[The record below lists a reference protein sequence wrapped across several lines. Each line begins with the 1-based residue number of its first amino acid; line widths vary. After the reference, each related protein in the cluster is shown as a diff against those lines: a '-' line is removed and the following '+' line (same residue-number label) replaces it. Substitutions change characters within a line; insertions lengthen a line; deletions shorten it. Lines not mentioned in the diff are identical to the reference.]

1 MDLGESAGGI
11 FAATTHLGARFPC
24 YFHSLFTSHTRQNSQ
39 CEVLCSR
46 KNLYSSKNQKRKKVL
61 GKKKKKKKSSRL
73 ASIFRTR
80 RSSSNQNLTYI
91 MLKTRSPFIY
101 ASTSLDTNRNFER
114 CLSIRCLTPQ
124 HIFLFFHFSLWRLC
138 PLLRR
143 PPQSST
149 ERSSLQWVSFPGKS

>member
-1 MDLGESAGGI
+1 MNLLGEFSRQPLILGLVFHVISIVCLRRTLNKIHNAKF
-11 FAATTHLGARFPC
+11 FAHGKTFTH
-24 YFHSLFTSHTRQNSQ
+24 
-39 CEVLCSR
+39 R
-46 KNLYSSKNQKRKKVL
+46 KIKSGRK
-61 GKKKKKKKSSRL
+61 
-73 ASIFRTR
+73 SIFRTR
-80 RSSSNQNLTYI
+80 RSSSNQNLPYI

-114 CLSIRCLTPQ
+114 CLSIRCLAPQ

>member
-1 MDLGESAGGI
+1 MANLLGEFLRQPLILGLVFHVISIVCLRRTLDKIHNAKF
-11 FAATTHLGARFPC
+11 FAHGKTFTHRKIKSGRK
-24 YFHSLFTSHTRQNSQ
+24 SL
-39 CEVLCSR
+39 V
-46 KNLYSSKNQKRKKVL
+46 KKKRKRN
-61 GKKKKKKKSSRL
+61 SSRL

-80 RSSSNQNLTYI
+80 RSSSNQNLPYI
-91 MLKTRSPFIY
+91 ILKTRSPFIY

-114 CLSIRCLTPQ
+114 CLSIRCLAPQ

-143 PPQSST
+143 PTQSST